1 MKIVV
6 DKDKC
11 SGHARC
17 NASGPGIYELDELGY
32 VALTELEVPVG
43 MEGQARDGA
52 AACPERA
59 ISLVESPSQQ

>member
-6 DKDKC
+6 DKNKC

-17 NASGPGIYELDELGY
+17 AATAPEVYELDDLGY
-32 VALTELEVPVG
+32 IGFAEKEVPPG
-43 MEGQARDGA
+43 LEDKARTGA

-59 ISLVESPSQQ
+59 ITLQ

>member
-6 DKDKC
+6 DKSRC

-17 NASGPGIYELDELGY
+17 AATAPDLYELDDLGY
-32 VALTELEVPVG
+32 VAIDELEVPAG
-43 MEGQARDGA
+43 MEKQAQDGA

-59 ISLVESPSQQ
+59 ITVQ

>member
-1 MKIVV
+1 MKVVV

-17 NASGPGIYELDELGY
+17 NAAGPDVYVLDELGY
-32 VALTELEVPVG
+32 VALTELEVPAG
-43 MEGQARDGA
+43 LERQAQDGA

-59 ISLVESPSQQ
+59 ITLP

>member
-6 DKDKC
+6 NKDKC

-17 NASGPGIYELDELGY
+17 NAGGPDVYELDDLGY
-32 VALTELEVPVG
+32 VAITELDVPPG
-43 MEGQARDGA
+43 LAGQARDGA

-59 ISLVESPSQQ
+59 ISLVEASLPQ